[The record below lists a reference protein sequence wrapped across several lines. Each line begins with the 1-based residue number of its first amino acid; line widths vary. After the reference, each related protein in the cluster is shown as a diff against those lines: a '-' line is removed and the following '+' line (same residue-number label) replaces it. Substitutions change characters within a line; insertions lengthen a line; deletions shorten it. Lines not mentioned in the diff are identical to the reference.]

1 METTRGNSNLVNWV
15 VGNILSLNQ
24 HIVNLL
30 PEEMLESEGFKVEK
44 RRQEYCA
51 IRRLK
56 QAAFP
61 DDIITYLPS
70 GKPVLKTNKLEIGIS
85 HSNQWALFAYSN
97 REFGCDIEE
106 VSSRL
111 LTVEERFCRGSEIEC
126 FSDNDRLRSLT
137 ILWSCKEAIYK
148 LVKEPGI
155 HFKTG
160 MICNS
165 VKGNRLNFTVHL
177 ANISKEIHCEI
188 IPFENAILS
197 IATYEKQ

>member
-1 METTRGNSNLVNWV
+1 METTRGKSNLVNWI
-15 VGNILSLNQ
+15 VGNILFLNECSKD
-24 HIVNLL
+24 LL
-30 PEEMLESEGFKVEK
+30 PEEILEIEGFQVEK
-44 RRQEYCA
+44 RRQEYQA

-56 QAAFP
+56 REVFP
-61 DDIITYLPS
+61 EDAITYLPS

-85 HSNQWALFAYSN
+85 HSNQWALFAYSTL
-97 REFGCDIEE
+97 EFGCDIEE

-111 LTVEERFCRGSEIEC
+111 LTVEERFCQSSEIEC

-148 LVKEPGI
+148 LVQEPGI

-160 MICNS
+160 MICS
-165 VKGNRLNFTVHL
+165 SITGNRLNFTVHL
-177 ANISKEIHCEI
+177 AQGSREIHCVI
-188 IPFENAILS
+188 IPIENAILS